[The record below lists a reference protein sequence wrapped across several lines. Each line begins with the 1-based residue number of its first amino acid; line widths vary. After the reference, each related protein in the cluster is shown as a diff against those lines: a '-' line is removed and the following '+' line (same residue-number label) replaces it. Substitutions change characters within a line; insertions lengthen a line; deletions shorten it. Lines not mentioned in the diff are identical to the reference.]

1 MSLVQNTETVTI
13 VVGYTLELSPEE
25 LAMLYVILGNVYDGV
40 TAMAN
45 ENFID
50 YNYITTKLTKLR
62 QTVDNVYNK
71 IDDACIDRNSDIYE
85 HVDGMCQGN
94 FGLLPGTDEI
104 FDNLVDKYFRPVATA
119 LEATFD
125 EGN

>member
-1 MSLVQNTETVTI
+1 MNLKQNTKTVT
-13 VVGYTLELSPEE
+13 VVTGYALELSPEE
-25 LAMLYVILGNVYDGV
+25 LTMLYVILGNVCDGV
-40 TAMAN
+40 TAKAN
-45 ENFID
+45 ENFIG
-50 YNYITTKLTKLR
+50 YNYTTTKLR

-85 HVDGMCQGN
+85 HVDGMLCQGN

-104 FDNLVDKYFRPVATA
+104 FDNLVDKYFRPVVTA
-119 LEATFD
+119 SEATFD